1 MSITNPSGKSL
12 SNSIISRKHA
22 VAKTKELLLR
32 GPQQGE
38 DCLVQPAPT
47 VHPERLIPELVATHD
62 LQVVFIAPTDSEL
75 NRMNR
80 RCRSLNLSTRE
91 ISSPYSM
98 CPSYDGQHGDAVEAQ
113 VENALEQG
121 VPLGRLHKTRDLPCC
136 PNCPFTTWKRPE
148 FTEQVVL
155 ANPRHAYIGG
165 LLEERV
171 VFTCALRGDA
181 YITEIENPPQAL
193 DSYLDKNTGFTGYR
207 DFIRGRDSDRAPSI
221 WDYADGTIDPSTDD
235 EEFGYAIDKDGHH
248 LAPQI
253 VFGLLH
259 AIELDCNSW
268 DTSFHHYDYAEDY
281 DIPTNRPLLGGGD
294 PFDIAGVDYYR
305 TRVVRQ
311 PGDTPEDDTIY
322 VLDVPNFSKAESVV
336 AFDVA
341 PTPWMWRTYYGV
353 NFDHQ
358 RVYSDDETAEF
369 LRKEMGVEVVQTA
382 TSRKPYEGKNVTP
395 GRDAS
400 IAMWATAEFGE
411 SPIVVSTKHGLG
423 CYRSKQP
430 DLLTTDAKDG
440 IQYRRGGSVITNNAP
455 LVILNGSPRSQ
466 NKEFQLWGALAG
478 ESVPDSP
485 NQQGSFGQTGD
496 EIRRQFCESRVGKWT
511 TRFDSRG
518 GVVVLNTTAVPEWL
532 QDSRLVTRESPT
544 NVLPG
549 NAPGRK
555 AVARYLRDNGTR
567 VTMNEIQT
575 GADVS
580 GNTARR
586 ARDSLIEQGW
596 VAKHPTNGRKPDE
609 YSWVA

>member
-12 SNSIISRKHA
+12 SNSITSRKHA
-22 VAKTKELLLR
+22 VAKAKELLLR
-32 GPQQGE
+32 GSQQGE
-38 DCLVQPAPT
+38 NVLVQPAPT
-47 VHPERLIPELVATHD
+47 VHPERLIPELVDAHD
-62 LQVVFIAPTDSEL
+62 LQIVFIAPTDTQL
-75 NRMNR
+75 KRMK
-80 RCRSLNLSTRE
+80 RSCGTLNLSTRE
-91 ISSPYSM
+91 ISSPYHK
-98 CPSYDGQHGDAVEAQ
+98 CPTYTGKHGD
-113 VENALEQG
+113 NAKEKLKSAAKQ

-136 PNCPFTTWKRPE
+136 PNCQFTSWKRPD

-171 VFTCALRGDA
+171 VFTCAFRGDA

-193 DSYLDKNTGFTGYR
+193 DSYIEKNTNFTGYS
-207 DFIRGRDSDRAPSI
+207 DFLQSRDSDRSPSI
-221 WDYADGTIDPSTDD
+221 WDYADGTIDPSSDD

-248 LAPQI
+248 LAPQA

-259 AIELDCNSW
+259 AEELDNEW
-268 DTSFHHYDYAEDY
+268 ETSYHHEEGAYGNYR
-281 DIPTNRPLLGGGD
+281 PTNRPSVGGD
-294 PFDIAGVDYYR
+294 PFDIGGVDYYR

-311 PGDTPEDDTIY
+311 PGETPEEDTIY
-322 VLDVPNFSKAESVV
+322 VLDVPDFTKANSVV

-369 LRKEMGVEVVQTA
+369 LRNEMGVEVVQTA
-382 TSRKPYEGKNVTP
+382 TSRKPYEGNNVTP

-400 IAMWATAEFGE
+400 IAVWATAEFGKP
-411 SPIVVSTKHGLG
+411 PIVVSTKHGLG

-440 IQYRRGGSVITNNAP
+440 IQYRRGGSVITQNAP
-455 LVILNGSPRSQ
+455 VIILNGSPRPQ
-466 NKEFQLWGALAG
+466 NEEFQLWGALAG
-478 ESVPDSP
+478 KSVPEAP

-496 EIRRQFCESRVGKWT
+496 EVRRQFCESRVGKWA
-511 TRFDSRG
+511 TRFDSRDA
-518 GVVVLNTTAVPEWL
+518 VVILNTTAVPEWL

-544 NVLPG
+544 NVLPD
-549 NAPGRK
+549 NAPGRRS
-555 AVARYLRDNGTR
+555 VARYLRDNETR
-567 VTMNEIQT
+567 VTMNDVQT
-575 GADVS
+575 EAGVS

-596 VAKHPTNGRKPDE
+596 VAKHLTKGRKPDE

>member
-1 MSITNPSGKSL
+1 MSGTHQTPNNPSHSTFRRGYAL
-12 SNSIISRKHA
+12 DR
-22 VAKTKELLLR
+22 TKQLLLR
-32 GPQQGE
+32 GPQGGE
-38 DCLVQPAPT
+38 NILVQPAPT
-47 VHPERLIPELVATHD
+47 VHPERLIPELIDAHD
-62 LQVVFIAPTDSEL
+62 LKIVFIAPTDTQL
-75 NRMNR
+75 KRMKR
-80 RCRSLNLSTRE
+80 RCGTLNLSTRE
-91 ISSPYSM
+91 ISSPYHK
-98 CPSYDGQHGDAVEAQ
+98 CPTYTGKHGDKAKEKLKSATKQ
-113 VENALEQG
+113 

-136 PNCPFTTWKRPE
+136 PNCPFTSWKRPD

-155 ANPRHAYIGG
+155 ANPRHVYIGG
-165 LLEERV
+165 LLEKRV

-181 YITEIENPPQAL
+181 YITEIENPPRAL

-207 DFIRGRDSDRAPSI
+207 DFIRNRDSDRAPSI
-221 WDYADGTIDPSTDD
+221 WDYAGGTIDPSTDD

-253 VFGLLH
+253 VFGLQH
-259 AIELDCNSW
+259 AIELGGNSW
-268 DTSFHHYDYAEDY
+268 DTSFHHYDYADDY

-322 VLDVPNFSKAESVV
+322 VLEVPNFSKAESVV

-358 RVYSDDETAEF
+358 RVYSDAETAEF
-369 LRKEMGVEVVQTA
+369 LRDEMGVEVVQTA

-400 IAMWATAEFGE
+400 IAVWATAEFGKP
-411 SPIVVSTKHGLG
+411 PIVVSTKNALG

-440 IQYRRGGSVITNNAP
+440 IQYRRGGSVITNTAP
-455 LVILNGSPRSQ
+455 LVILNGSPRPP
-466 NKEFQLWGALAG
+466 NEEFQLWGALAG
-478 ESVPDSP
+478 KSVPDSP
-485 NQQGSFGQTGD
+485 NQQGSFGQVGD
-496 EIRRQFCESRVGKWT
+496 EIRRQFCESRVGKWA
-511 TRFDSRG
+511 TRFDSPD
-518 GVVVLNTTAVPEWL
+518 GVVILNTTAVPEWL

-544 NVLPG
+544 KTLPE
-549 NAPGRK
+549 NAPGRR
-555 AVARYLRDNGTR
+555 AVARYLRDNETR
-567 VTMNEIQT
+567 VTMDEIQT

-580 GNTARR
+580 ENTARR
-586 ARDSLIEQGW
+586 ARDSLLEQRW
-596 VAKHPTNGRKPDE
+596 VAKHPTKGREPTE